1 MPYKDINQQRE
12 KSRLAMRKLRAK
24 QKGLTP
30 EEITRLTTD
39 GEVQSEIQQTQ
50 QNFLTAMENL
60 IRQELGKFS
69 PPSGLK
75 TPKPTPARPKSAAS
89 PEKIKV
95 DIAALE
101 KSTGLKSDWRRNSPE
116 QEIYRA
122 FREEENEEEIYRRDM
137 RLANQDQ
144 ERQKEIEF
152 WDKVQNQDNTELK
165 ENDDE

>member
-1 MPYKDINQQRE
+1 MRE
-12 KSRLAMRKLRAK
+12 IIII
-24 QKGLTP
+24 
-30 EEITRLTTD
+30 E
-39 GEVQSEIQQTQ
+39 TQ
-50 QNFLTAMENL
+50 NG
-60 IRQELGKFS
+60 R
-69 PPSGLK
+69 
-75 TPKPTPARPKSAAS
+75 
-89 PEKIKV
+89 KIKEY
-95 DIAALE
+95 LE
-101 KSTGLKSDWRRNSPE
+101 RE